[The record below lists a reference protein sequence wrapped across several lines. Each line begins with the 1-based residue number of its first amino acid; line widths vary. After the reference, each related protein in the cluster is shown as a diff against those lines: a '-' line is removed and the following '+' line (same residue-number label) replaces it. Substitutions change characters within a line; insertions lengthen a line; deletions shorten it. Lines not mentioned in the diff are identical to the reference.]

1 MPVDGG
7 EPGRSVRDLQRG
19 TDTLVAVHRGAPDR
33 GGPRGQGAGER
44 GRGMVGRGRESSN
57 GGVLK
62 MLSRRASGRTSER
75 ANERASLAR
84 HGPLPCR
91 GIIGTPCIIACV
103 PYTRCAVC
111 DWIGGDGSREI
122 ADPN

>member
-7 EPGRSVRDLQRG
+7 ESGRSVRDLQRG
-19 TDTLVAVHRGAPDR
+19 TDTLVAVHRGAPTGGGRGGEER
-33 GGPRGQGAGER
+33 GGPGG
-44 GRGMVGRGRESSN
+44 SN

-62 MLSRRASGRTSER
+62 MLSRRASERTSE
-75 ANERASLAR
+75 SCR

>member
-7 EPGRSVRDLQRG
+7 ESGRSVRDLQRG
-19 TDTLVAVHRGAPDR
+19 TDTLVAVHCGPEPAR
-33 GGPRGQGAGER
+33 GGRGGT
-44 GRGMVGRGRESSN
+44 N

-62 MLSRRASGRTSER
+62 MLSRRASER
-75 ANERASLAR
+75 ANERASLVER
-84 HGPLPCR
+84 RGPLPCR

-103 PYTRCAVC
+103 LYTRCAVC

>member
-1 MPVDGG
+1 MAESRVGVFAIYNVEPIHSSSSTVGPGPERGG
-7 EPGRSVRDLQRG
+7 RGQQRG
-19 TDTLVAVHRGAPDR
+19 RVENALTA
-33 GGPRGQGAGER
+33 
-44 GRGMVGRGRESSN
+44 
-57 GGVLK
+57 
-62 MLSRRASGRTSER
+62 SER
-75 ANERASLAR
+75 VNERLNA
-84 HGPLPCR
+84 GPLPCR

>member
-7 EPGRSVRDLQRG
+7 ESGRSVRDLQRG
-19 TDTLVAVHRGAPDR
+19 TDTLVAVHRGAPAR
-33 GGPRGQGAGER
+33 GG
-44 GRGMVGRGRESSN
+44 SN

-62 MLSRRASGRTSER
+62 MLSRRAERTSEPR
-75 ANERASLAR
+75 RR
-84 HGPLPCR
+84 GPLPCR